1 MVESDSYLNGGWFGE
16 ANSLD
21 ILHDLWI
28 TLVGLQKSSTG
39 VGNRTL
45 LSFSEVVNKDIV
57 VLLPGTRKN
66 MVWIVASGHLHSVG
80 AVFVL
85 FFLF

>member
-1 MVESDSYLNGGWFGE
+1 MVAGDTDSYLNGGRFGE
-16 ANSLD
+16 ADSLN

-28 TLVGLQKSSTG
+28 TLVGLQKSWTG

-45 LSFSEVVNKDIV
+45 LSFFEVVNKDIV

-66 MVWIVASGHLHSVG
+66 S
-80 AVFVL
+80 
-85 FFLF
+85 FFCFNRHK